1 MHSGEIRQHSGRQN
15 YTQLDMAI
23 LGSKNYTQ
31 LDMATF
37 REAELHA
44 ARYGNIKEAR
54 ITLR

>member
-1 MHSGEIRQHSGRQN
+1 ME
-15 YTQLDMAI
+15 I

-44 ARYGNIKEAR
+44 ARYGNIQEAS
-54 ITLR
+54 ITLC